1 LTPLPAALFLNY
13 ALLERLEVAMRAS
26 SERTVDRRATD
37 GRVTTD
43 TGLPHSTLLDT
54 ADPHEARTRTQEFL
68 RCSHRMRVLD
78 RESPFRARVEYRS
91 LSGLGLLSSRYGAA
105 VEIDC
110 SPPVRM
116 VTVNFVFGGTML
128 IEDGG
133 HTTVADANHAAAFSF
148 HEDLAMRWSARMR
161 QLMLTIPKPRIER
174 YLQNLLNEPVDRPLR
189 FHPQVD
195 LAGSGQGIAAAT
207 RMLRH
212 ALELCGKAEPP
223 PVLTAEIEHTIL
235 TTLLLGQRH
244 NYTDAI
250 FAARALPSPRV
261 VRRVTE
267 LVDSSPQKAFT
278 VADLA
283 GYAGVSERS
292 LHSAFRRQLG
302 TSPMSYVR
310 HRRLEQ
316 AHDELLSLDPSA
328 GVTVTDVALRFGFT
342 HTGRF
347 AAAYRRRFGESPSTT
362 LRR

>member
-1 LTPLPAALFLNY
+1 
-13 ALLERLEVAMRAS
+13 M
-26 SERTVDRRATD
+26 
-37 GRVTTD
+37 
-43 TGLPHSTLLDT
+43 LDT
-54 ADPHEARTRTQEFL
+54 ADPHEARARTQDFL
-68 RCSHRMRVLD
+68 RCTHRMTVLERD
-78 RESPFRARVEYRS
+78 TPFRARVAYRS
-91 LSGLGLLSSRYGAA
+91 LTGLGLLTSRYGAA
-105 VEIDC
+105 VEIRC

-116 VTVNFVFGGTML
+116 VTVNFVLAGTML
-128 IEDGG
+128 VDEGG
-133 HTTVADANHAAAFSF
+133 RASVADPDHAAAFSF
-148 HEDLAMRWSARMR
+148 HDELAMRWSARMR
-161 QLMLTIPKPRIER
+161 QLMLTVDKSRVER
-174 YLQNLLNEPVDRPLR
+174 YLRNLLDGPVDHPLR
-189 FHPQVD
+189 FHAPID
-195 LAGSGQGIAAAT
+195 LAGGGAGIGAAV
-207 RMLRH
+207 RMLRR
-212 ALELCGKAEPP
+212 ALDRCGKAEPP
-223 PVLTAEIEHTIL
+223 PVLAAEIEHNVL

-267 LVDSSPQKAFT
+267 LVDSAPQKAFT

-316 AHDELLSLDPSA
+316 AHDELLRLDPSTGA
-328 GVTVTDVALRFGFT
+328 KVTDVALNFGFT

-347 AAAYRRRFGESPSTT
+347 AAAYRRRFGEPPSTT

>member
-1 LTPLPAALFLNY
+1 LTSPPAALILNY
-13 ALLERLEVAMRAS
+13 ALLDTLEVAMRAS
-26 SERTVDRRATD
+26 SERTVDRRAN
-37 GRVTTD
+37 GHVATD
-43 TGLPHSTLLDT
+43 TGLPHPALLDT

-78 RESPFRARVEYRS
+78 RENPFRARVEYRS

-128 IEDGG
+128 IDDGG
-133 HTTVADANHAAAFSF
+133 HSTVADATHAAAFSF
-148 HEDLAMRWSARMR
+148 HEDLAMRWPARMR

-267 LVDSSPQKAFT
+267 LVDSAPQKAFT

-310 HRRLEQ
+310 LRRLEQ
-316 AHDELLSLDPSA
+316 AHEELLRLDPSA